1 MPFHRVRDTVQGHG
15 HTIGVITLDDEAVP
29 FIPGS
34 VGNAS
39 TYDYPVLFH
48 CVPGLR
54 FADVFAGNPACGPL
68 LVEAARHLEAQGVRG
83 ITGNCG
89 FMVHFQRLVAGAVG
103 VPVFLSSLMQLPMI
117 AASIGGGRRI
127 GIIAA
132 DEDGITPAVLA
143 STGLHEDVP
152 VAVRSMKDKPEFHR
166 FLVEM
171 RGTLDDER
179 LRGEV
184 VEVAAELAAEG
195 GIGAILLECSE
206 LPPYAFAV
214 QQATGLPTYDFITM
228 IDYFHAALN
237 RRAFSG
243 VY

>member
-1 MPFHRVRDTVQGHG
+1 MSFYRVRDTARSYG
-15 HTIGVITLDDEAVP
+15 HTIGVITLDEAAP

-39 TYDYPVLFH
+39 SYGYPVLFN

-54 FADVFAGNPACGPL
+54 FADVFAGDPACGPL
-68 LVEAARHLEAQGVRG
+68 LVAAARHLEAQGVRG
-83 ITGNCG
+83 ITSNCG
-89 FMVHFQRLVAGAVG
+89 FMVHFQKIVAASVG
-103 VPVFLSSLMQLPMI
+103 VPVFLSSLTQLPMI
-117 AASIGGGRRI
+117 AASLGSGRRI

-132 DEDGITPAVLA
+132 DEDGLTPAVLA
-143 STGLHEDVP
+143 SAGLQGDVP
-152 VAVRSMKDKPEFHR
+152 VTIRGMKDKPEFRR

-171 RGTLDDER
+171 QGIVDDER

-184 VEVAAELAAEG
+184 VEVAAELAADG

-206 LPPYAFAV
+206 LPPYAFAA
-214 QQATGLPTYDFITM
+214 QHATGLPTYDFITM

-243 VY
+243 AY